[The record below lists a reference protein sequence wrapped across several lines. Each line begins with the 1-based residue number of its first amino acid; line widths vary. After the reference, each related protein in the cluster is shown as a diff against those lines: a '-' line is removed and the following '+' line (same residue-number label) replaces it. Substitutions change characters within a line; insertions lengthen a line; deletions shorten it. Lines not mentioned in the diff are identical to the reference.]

1 MADAPAAGAGVSPRA
16 PGHTRTG
23 GAATGRVVLV
33 GVPGLQWADISQSGT
48 PNLWKLVAN
57 GASASMSTRAYP
69 RPDHASTCPVAGWLT
84 VSAGRRAG
92 SAASECAPLPVP
104 QVSPD
109 GSASVPGWPALA
121 SFNAATSYRATIGS
135 LGQAVRDAGGT
146 VAAVGPGA
154 ALAAADK
161 TGNVQR
167 YADNAGS
174 LGDLSRYNLV
184 VVEADDLARAW
195 ITRPPAAANAP
206 TTDLDADAR
215 ARAAAA
221 ADGAIG
227 RLLPLVPPGATIL
240 VAGLSDTSTSAHLHV
255 AIAQG
260 PSPQADPYRHGH
272 LTATSTRQDA
282 LVAVTDVTTTV
293 LRLLGAPVPAEAV
306 GRPWT
311 SGGSAPDD
319 VSRTVTEL
327 ADADLAS
334 RVLVQ
339 VRAPFFAVFVSVQLL
354 FYGLTALAMR
364 RRWPGSGMPATTT
377 LPSTSTGPGT
387 EPDAGPG
394 AGLDT
399 GPGTGSGA
407 GPDTGPD
414 AALDLEPG
422 TGPGARLDTRPDA
435 GLGTEAGAGPDAGPG
450 TGLGTTPGTGPGAG
464 RDGKAGGA
472 PDARGV
478 PVGARAGA
486 GVGARRVLRGWA
498 SWVPVA
504 TQVMAVLSGAVAVST
519 FLAQL
524 VPWWS
529 LSRPMTALIV
539 TIMVFTGLL
548 AGLAFAGPW
557 RAHPLGPLTI
567 VAAVTS
573 LALLADVVTGSRL
586 QVNAVTGYEPVTG
599 GRFYGFS
606 NIAFA
611 VYATGTLLALA
622 GVAQVLA
629 ERGRRVLGLSVCLG
643 YGLLAI
649 FADGWP
655 GWGADFGGVPAFVL
669 GFAVFMLLL
678 SGRRVTVV
686 RLAAV
691 AVAGAVLIGLIAV
704 ADWLR
709 PSDQRT
715 HLGAFVQQVADG
727 EALPVVGRKIGAML
741 GTLGNWQLTVLSLAA
756 LAFLFLVLARPSR
769 WGAPALGLAYAQ
781 APALRAGLFG
791 VLTTAL
797 AGFLV
802 NDSGIAIP
810 AMALTVA
817 VPLTLA
823 ASIRA
828 LQRSVPTTPERP
840 SAPAGSTAPPGT
852 AAP

>member
-161 TGNVQR
+161 TGNIQR
-167 YADNAGS
+167 YADDAGS

-260 PSPQADPYRHGH
+260 PSPQAEPYRHGH

-394 AGLDT
+394 AG
-399 GPGTGSGA
+399 
-407 GPDTGPD
+407 
-414 AALDLEPG
+414 
-422 TGPGARLDTRPDA
+422 
-435 GLGTEAGAGPDAGPG
+435 
-450 TGLGTTPGTGPGAG
+450 
-464 RDGKAGGA
+464 RDGKAGSA

-486 GVGARRVLRGWA
+486 GIGARRMLRGWA

-557 RAHPLGPLTI
+557 RAHPLGPLTV

>member
-1 MADAPAAGAGVSPRA
+1 M
-16 PGHTRTG
+16 
-23 GAATGRVVLV
+23 LV

-69 RPDHASTCPVAGWLT
+69 RPDHAGTCPVAGWLT

-161 TGNVQR
+161 TGNIQR

-206 TTDLDADAR
+206 ASDLDGPASDLDAGAR

-221 ADGAIG
+221 ADGTIG
-227 RLLPLVPPGATIL
+227 RLLPLVPSGATIL
-240 VAGLSDTSTSAHLHV
+240 VAGLSDASTSAHLHV

-260 PSPQADPYRHGH
+260 PSPQAEPYRHGH

-311 SGGSAPDD
+311 SGGPAPAD

-364 RRWPGSGMPATTT
+364 RRWPGSGIPATTA
-377 LPSTSTGPGT
+377 LPSTGAGPGAGPGT
-387 EPDAGPG
+387 GPHIGPG

-399 GPGTGSGA
+399 GPGARSDTQPGSA
-407 GPDTGPD
+407 LDTG
-414 AALDLEPG
+414 PG
-422 TGPGARLDTRPDA
+422 TGPGAMPNT
-435 GLGTEAGAGPDAGPG
+435 GPG
-450 TGLGTTPGTGPGAG
+450 TGLSTEPGAEPDTGPGAGLGTTPGAG
-464 RDGKAGGA
+464 RDAEVGGA

-478 PVGARAGA
+478 PVEARVGA
-486 GVGARRVLRGWA
+486 GIGARRVLRGWA
-498 SWVPVA
+498 WWVPVA

-529 LSRPMTALIV
+529 LSRPMAALIV

-557 RAHPLGPLTI
+557 RAHPLGPLTV

-622 GVAQVLA
+622 GVAQALA

-678 SGRRVTVV
+678 SGRRVTVA

-828 LQRSVPTTPERP
+828 LQRSVPTTPELP
-840 SAPAGSTAPPGT
+840 SAPAKSTAPPGT
-852 AAP
+852 AGP